1 MIYLDHAATSF
12 PKPPAV
18 LAAVQR
24 WFSEQGVSASRG
36 DSEACRTIAKAV
48 DAIRHQMAA
57 MCAVPDSRLV
67 FTSGATDSL
76 NTFLDGY
83 LRSGD
88 RVLTTALEH
97 SSLVR
102 PLVHLRQA
110 RGIEFDVIPPTGDGR
125 VSPAGFAVALAQRS
139 YRLVAFSHASNVTGA
154 VQDAAEICRLARG
167 HRSTSLLDASQ
178 TAGLLDLDVG
188 ADVVVASA
196 HKSLLAPPG
205 LGILAVREAVDLPP
219 SRFGG
224 TGSSV
229 AMEQQPSE
237 WPAAMESGTP
247 NTPAILG
254 LGAALEFLES
264 RGRDTILAEELANLD
279 ELRTALQDRVTTYSP
294 TAGPRIPVLSF
305 NVHDLDPAE
314 VGMLLA
320 GAGIHVRTGFHC
332 APWLHEHLGTAA
344 AGTVRVSLGPFSS
357 RTDVL
362 ALTKALSA

>member
-18 LAAVQR
+18 LATVQR

-36 DSEACRTIAKAV
+36 DSEACRVVAKEVAAV
-48 DAIRHQMAA
+48 RHRMAS
-57 MCAVPDSRLV
+57 MCGVPDHRLV

-83 LRSGD
+83 LRPGD
-88 RVLTTALEH
+88 RVLTTAVEH
-97 SSLVR
+97 NSLVR
-102 PLVHLRQA
+102 PLVHLQQA
-110 RGIEFDVIPPTGDGR
+110 RGIEFDVIPPGSDGR
-125 VSPAGFAVALAQRS
+125 ISPAGFAVALAQRS
-139 YRLVAFSHASNVTGA
+139 YRLVAFSHASNVIGT
-154 VQDAAEICRLARG
+154 VQDAGEICRLVRG
-167 HRSTSLLDASQ
+167 HRGTSLLDASQ

-205 LGILAVREAVDLPP
+205 LGVLAVGEPVELAP

-229 AMEQQPSE
+229 ALEQQPSE
-237 WPAAMESGTP
+237 WPGAMESGTP

-264 RGRDTILAEELANLD
+264 RGRATILAEELANLD
-279 ELRTALQDRVTTYSP
+279 ELRAALSNRATVY
-294 TAGPRIPVLSF
+294 GPATGARIPVLSF

-314 VGMLLA
+314 VGMILA
-320 GAGIHVRTGFHC
+320 GAGVHVRTGFHC
-332 APWLHEHLGTAA
+332 APWLHAHIGTAA

-357 RTDVL
+357 RTDIL
-362 ALTKALSA
+362 ALTTALPT